1 MDKSFWIFRN
11 PKQAV
16 FCIMILLLVV
26 GCINVFSASYIV
38 AQDMGNSYSF
48 LIKYI
53 ICALLGFAVICV
65 VRNFGYRWFLR
76 PKKLLL
82 FYIITAV
89 LLVAVFGFS
98 SVKGAHRWIYLTGFS
113 VQPSE
118 MAKLVIIMICSSS
131 LGEMLQR
138 GEEVSLLRGRSL
150 KIFLLT
156 LLYFLLIYIEPDL
169 GTGAIVV
176 GLMLGMFMIAGL
188 PRYEILGM
196 VGLAL
201 AGGGILTAIS
211 PYRRER
217 FKVMFDP
224 WLDPMD
230 KGYQIVQA
238 QTAIGSGSLFGTH
251 WGQGMGKFFYLPEAH
266 TDFAFAI
273 FSQENGFVGV
283 LFVFGLFVI
292 LGYIFARISVRARRE
307 EGFLLASGV
316 SFLIIGQAIA
326 NMAMVCGLLPVIGV
340 PLVFISYGGSSMII
354 SMAAIG
360 LLLSVYDETVELE
373 QREQLAAEAP
383 EKRRDNLYVAS
394 GRRWR

>member
-16 FCIMILLLVV
+16 FCIVFLLLVV

-38 AQDMGNSYSF
+38 AQDMGDSYSF
-48 LIKYI
+48 LKKYI
-53 ICALLGFAVICV
+53 ICTLLGFGIIHV
-65 VRNFGYRWFLR
+65 VRKIGYRRILQPR
-76 PKKLLL
+76 LLL
-82 FYIITAV
+82 LLYFGTAV
-89 LLVAVFGFS
+89 ALLAVFAFS
-98 SVKGAHRWIYLTGFS
+98 SVKGAQRWIYLPGFS

-118 MAKLVIIMICSSS
+118 IAKLVIIMICSSS

-138 GEEVSLLRGRSL
+138 GERVSLFHGRSM

-156 LLYFLLIYIEPDL
+156 LFYFLLIYIEPDL

-188 PRYEILGM
+188 SRNEIIGM
-196 VGLAL
+196 LGLAA
-201 AGGGILTAIS
+201 AGAVLLTVVS

-217 FKVMFDP
+217 IRVMFDP
-224 WLDPMD
+224 WLDPMG

-238 QTAIGSGSLFGTH
+238 QTAIGSGSWFGTH
-251 WGQGMGKFFYLPEAH
+251 WGQGTGKFFYLPESH

-273 FSQENGFVGV
+273 FSQENGFLGV
-283 LFVFGLFVI
+283 LLIFGLFVF
-292 LGYIFARISVRARRE
+292 LGYIFARIAVRARRE

-373 QREQLAAEAP
+373 RRERLAAEAP
-383 EKRRDNLYVAS
+383 EKRRDNLYVTS
-394 GRRWR
+394 ERRWR